1 MKSRRIINAL
11 LFLEAIF
18 VLVSLFTYAHVC
30 GSMGEM
36 EAKCHKTK
44 HIAIVLSI
52 VLILTALVQI
62 AVDKISVN
70 NLISLAQVVL
80 GVVFII
86 LPTVI
91 APVCKMKTM
100 NCYTTTKPLLIISGI
115 AIVILTVVE
124 FLASLTQVKKA

>member
-30 GSMGEM
+30 GSMGKM
-36 EAKCHKTK
+36 KCHKTK
-44 HIAIVLSI
+44 HVAIVLSI
-52 VLILTALVQI
+52 VLILTALIQI

>member
-18 VLVSLFTYAHVC
+18 VIISLFTYAHVC
-30 GSMGEM
+30 KM
-36 EAKCHKTK
+36 EDMKCNKTK

-52 VLILTALVQI
+52 VLILTALIQI

-70 NLISLAQVVL
+70 NITSLVQIIL

-91 APVCKMKTM
+91 APVCKMKAM
-100 NCYTTTKPLLIISGI
+100 NCYSTTRPLLIISGI
-115 AIVILTVVE
+115 VVVILTVVE
-124 FLASLTQVKKA
+124 FLASLTQGKKA